1 MSHCNRI
8 ERQRSGMCSSSV
20 WPKVPRGKNGCHV
33 FDDRNRC
40 QDKSWVLSRLGAVS
54 VLSDGSHG
62 IRDKSVGDL
71 VIAFARGRRVVH
83 RTQMLVE
90 ESAEYSLAFWDEARR
105 GFLSVRGE
113 RETIR

>member
-54 VLSDGSHG
+54 LLADGSHG
-62 IRDKSVGDL
+62 IRDKVGWGFGNC
-71 VIAFARGRRVVH
+71 I
-83 RTQMLVE
+83 
-90 ESAEYSLAFWDEARR
+90 YSRAKGCPSHSDT
-105 GFLSVRGE
+105 GLSICWCFGKKRKGASC
-113 RETIR
+113 R